1 MISGKSLMY
10 GTNIPL
16 SAYFSL
22 KSGLEEWV
30 CANDLGAFDMPYLLY
45 LLEVYL

>member
-10 GTNIPL
+10 DANNPL

-22 KSGLEEWV
+22 KSGLE
-30 CANDLGAFDMPYLLY
+30 ANDLGAFDMPYLLY
-45 LLEVYL
+45 LLGVYL